1 MNSIPQCLLLI
12 VSLALTSLAQ
22 GQPASPREYI
32 DEASSALAATS
43 TIENEDARLS
53 ALDEVVGEYF
63 DLAVVARGVLGGH
76 RDTLNAEQT
85 QRFTGEFQKALVGL
99 MFAALSEIGSY
110 ELSVQE
116 ARMRGEDRAQVPAL
130 IKTASEGDFEFLFSL
145 ARNEGRWNVL
155 NLIVNGVNLGLTYR
169 NQFNELML
177 SNDGDVDA
185 VIVAWT
191 ATVAES
197 APDL

>member
-1 MNSIPQCLLLI
+1 MSKVFSHLLLFL
-12 VSLALTSLAQ
+12 SLTVTSFSH
-22 GQPASPREYI
+22 GQPSTPRAYI
-32 DEASSALAATS
+32 NDASSALADTS
-43 TIENEDARLS
+43 TIANGDERLT
-53 ALDEVVGEYF
+53 ALDSVVDEYF
-63 DLAVVARGVLGGH
+63 DLAVVARGVLGSH
-76 RDTLNAEQT
+76 RDSLNSEQT

-116 ARMRGEDRAQVPAL
+116 ARMRGDDRAQVPAL
-130 IKTASEGDFEFLFSL
+130 IKTSSQGDFEFLFSL
-145 ARNEGRWNVL
+145 ARSEGRWNVL

-177 SNDGDVDA
+177 SKGGDVEA
-185 VIVAWT
+185 VILAWT
-191 ATVAES
+191 ETVAES